1 MARNMSV
8 VSDNHKTTIPK
19 GIRSKTG
26 IGIGT
31 SIHWVVS
38 DDGKKIIGT
47 PIFVAGE
54 IVTCD

>member
-19 GIRSKTG
+19 GIRDKTG

-31 SIHWVVS
+31 SIYWNVS

-47 PIFVAGE
+47 PIFINGD
-54 IVTCD
+54 IRSD